1 MNCLQITQAEEV
13 LRIVQNPHDGRLQQ
27 LFSCIYRLFR
37 ESFVAWICGRFAA
50 NADKDRLREDA
61 KDAFQNG
68 LMAFYNKAQG
78 NKEFTLGKSLKTVL
92 YSYGW
97 LQLMAFFKK
106 QKGGHYRNA
115 YLQGLQVLL
124 EDETLEAE
132 RRQMLNEKETA
143 LLKAV
148 GSLPP
153 RTREILLLK
162 FVEKLKSKE
171 IGARLNLAPGSVDN
185 EVSKGLKELRRML
198 GAKSP
203 KNKTHENDG

>member
-1 MNCLQITQAEEV
+1 MNCLQITQAEEA
-13 LRIVQNPHDGRLQQ
+13 LRILQNPHEDKLQH
-27 LFSCIYRLFR
+27 LFSCIYRLYR
-37 ESFVAWICGRFAA
+37 ESFVAWVCGRFAA
-50 NADKDRLREDA
+50 GTDKDRLREDA

-78 NKEFTLGKSLKTVL
+78 KNFTLGKSLKTVL

-106 QKGGHYRNA
+106 QKGGHYRDA
-115 YLQGLQVLL
+115 YLRGLQVFL
-124 EDETLEAE
+124 EDESLEAE
-132 RRQMLNEKETA
+132 RQQLLNEKETA

-148 GSLPP
+148 GALPP

-162 FVEKLKSKE
+162 FVEKLKAKE

-185 EVSKGLKELRRML
+185 EVSKALKDLRRVL
-198 GAKSP
+198 GAKPS